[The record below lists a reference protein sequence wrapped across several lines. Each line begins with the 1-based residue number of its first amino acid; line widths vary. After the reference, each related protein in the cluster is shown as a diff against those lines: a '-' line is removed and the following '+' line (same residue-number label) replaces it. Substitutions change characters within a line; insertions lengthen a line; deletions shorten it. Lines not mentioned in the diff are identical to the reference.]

1 MKRCIIVGGG
11 HAGAEAAFELRK
23 KGWQGE
29 IVLISAESYLP
40 YHRPPISKTYLTGET
55 PLKRLYI
62 KPAAAYEK
70 ANICIKLTTK
80 VVDIKPLEHTV
91 TLDSGELLTYDK
103 LILCTGCSS
112 RKLTVPGAELDNV
125 FSIRTLDDIEH
136 IARTLGSN
144 QPPKHI
150 VMIGGGYIGLETA
163 ASFKKLGHHVT
174 ILERSSRILNRI
186 AAEPIAAHITKLHQA
201 QGVNIFTDKSVTAL
215 TGEHAVQA
223 VYCSEG
229 ESFKADIVVIGV
241 GAEPNTCLANYA
253 GLQTKQGRIEVN
265 QQGKTSV
272 PDIYAAGDCTIGIEP
287 FSGQNTTLE
296 SVPSAVQ
303 QAKMV
308 AATICEVPQPQIQ
321 VPWFWSDIFD
331 CKLQIAGLYQ
341 GYDTV
346 IERVYNCDS
355 KSYWYVKSHKII
367 AVTCINCP
375 SDFQAGKKILKENIT
390 ISLSELKNVVNPII
404 PNTSPVPA

>member
-29 IVLISAESYLP
+29 IIIVSAESYLP

-70 ANICIKLTTK
+70 AHISIKLTAQ
-80 VVDIKPLEHTV
+80 VIDINALKHTI
-91 TLDSGELLTYDK
+91 TLDSGELLNYDK

-112 RKLTVPGAELDNV
+112 RKLTVPGAELGNV

-136 IARTLGSN
+136 IARALGSN

-174 ILERSSRILNRI
+174 ILERGNRILNRI
-186 AAEPIAAHITKLHQA
+186 AAEPIAAHITKLHQS
-201 QGVNIFTDKSVTAL
+201 QGVSIFTDKSVIAL
-215 TGEHAVQA
+215 TGEQTVQA
-223 VYCSEG
+223 VHCSEG
-229 ESFKADIVVIGV
+229 ESFKADIVVIGI
-241 GAEPNTCLANYA
+241 GAEPNTRLANHA
-253 GLQTKQGRIEVN
+253 GVMTKQGRIEVD

-272 PDIYAAGDCTIGIEP
+272 PDIYAAGDCTVGIEP

-308 AATICEVPQPQIQ
+308 AAAICEVPQPQIQ

-346 IERVYNCDS
+346 IERIYNSDS

-375 SDFQAGKKILKENIT
+375 ADFQAGKKVLKENIT
-390 ISLSELKNVVNPII
+390 LCLSELKNIDNPII
-404 PNTSPVPA
+404 PKANTIPA